1 MSKYTHM
8 VIGNKLVELGME
20 ETYAR
25 LVINNVKK
33 QAPTLEYHLSQLERL
48 SDDFFE
54 KTLMEL

>member
-1 MSKYTHM
+1 M

-54 KTLMEL
+54 KTLMGL